1 MAARREV
8 FHVLT
13 LVLALSLLSGC
24 GKRGALVPP
33 EALVPAPVSD
43 LALAQKGGRFQV
55 SWSAPSRQEGGGALS
70 DLAGFLLL
78 RRVVL
83 PPGEDCEECPT
94 AYSTLAKVDLDYPQG
109 ARRLGNLWLY
119 DDFDLKAG
127 RVYQYKLR
135 SFTTERAQSRDSN
148 RARRTVL
155 IPPLPPV
162 LEAQSSATEVT
173 LSFVALPPEQ
183 GTLLGY
189 NIYRSKKD
197 EELPVFPLN
206 PAPVTGNRYQDRLSR
221 LGVSYSYAVTSVAE
235 FNGETVESAPSN
247 LVEGILL
254 LPD

>member
-1 MAARREV
+1 MAARRGV

-55 SWSAPSRQEGGGALS
+55 SWSPPSRQEGGGALS

-83 PPGEDCEECPT
+83 PPAEDCEECPT
-94 AYSTLAKVDLDYPQG
+94 AYSQLAKVELDYPQG
-109 ARRLGNLWLY
+109 ARRLGNLWFY

-135 SFTTERAQSRDSN
+135 SFTTGRAQSRDSN

-197 EELPVFPLN
+197 EELPLSPLN
-206 PAPVTGNRYQDRLSR
+206 PAPVTGNSYQDRLSR

-235 FNGETVESAPSN
+235 HNGETVESAPSN
-247 LVEGILL
+247 LVEGTLL